1 MMAAIMST
9 SPRMATGMTTGFR
22 MADGR
27 RPWGRCVIE
36 VFLMAAE
43 VVMLFVG
50 VMIVKIRVIAAVP
63 PGIRCVSIDRIA
75 RVAVV
80 ISAAIATIEASA

>member
-1 MMAAIMST
+1 MMAAIMPT
-9 SPRMATGMTTGFR
+9 CPRMATGFR

-36 VFLMAAE
+36 VFLMAA
-43 VVMLFVG
+43 VVMMFFVG
-50 VMIVKIRVIAAVP
+50 VMIVKIRVIAAIP

-75 RVAVV
+75 WIAVV
-80 ISAAIATIEASA
+80 ISTAIATIKASA